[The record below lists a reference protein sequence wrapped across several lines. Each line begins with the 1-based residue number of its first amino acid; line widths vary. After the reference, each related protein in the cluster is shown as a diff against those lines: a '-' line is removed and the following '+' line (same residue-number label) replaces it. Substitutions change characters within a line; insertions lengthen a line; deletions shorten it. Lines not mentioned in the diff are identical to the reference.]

1 MEYRSGEHMT
11 KVFFEGLEELDL
23 TYYSLILKIGLGIVV
38 IATLVAFS

>member
-11 KVFFEGLEELDL
+11 KLFDGLEELDL
-23 TYYSLILKIGLGIVV
+23 KYYSLLLKLGLGIVL

>member
-11 KVFFEGLEELDL
+11 TIFDGLEELDL
-23 TYYSLILKIGLGIVV
+23 KYYSLLLKLGLGIVV